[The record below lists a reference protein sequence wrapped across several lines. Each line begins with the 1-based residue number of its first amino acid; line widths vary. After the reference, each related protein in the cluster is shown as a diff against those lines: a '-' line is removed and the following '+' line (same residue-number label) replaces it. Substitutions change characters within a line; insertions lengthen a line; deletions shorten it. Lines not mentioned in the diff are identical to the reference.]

1 MHCTWFN
8 GEKKKVNFP
17 YNFLWVVS
25 SPKHIP
31 TSVALIV
38 PACPSH
44 HHLGKE
50 RHAHPSPPEG
60 TSPGT
65 LGPGP
70 AGLQLLTSPG
80 ACAPQ
85 FHSAHNPTVL
95 DRPKRRTRPGRDPLS
110 LALSS
115 DPV

>member
-8 GEKKKVNFP
+8 EKKKKVNFP
-17 YNFLWVVS
+17 YIFLWVVF
-25 SPKHIP
+25 SPN
-31 TSVALIV
+31 TS
-38 PACPSH
+38 P
-44 HHLGKE
+44 HLS
-50 RHAHPSPPEG
+50 PSPSLPAPHTTTWEG
-60 TSPGT
+60 APPPPRLPRSTSPGT

-85 FHSAHNPTVL
+85 THSAGSPTVL
-95 DRPKRRTRPGRDPLS
+95 GRTGEAHGPGRDPLS
-110 LALSS
+110 IALSS

>member
-8 GEKKKVNFP
+8 ENNNKKRLISPIF
-17 YNFLWVVS
+17 FLWVVS
-25 SPKHIP
+25 SPKHVP

-44 HHLGKE
+44 HHLRKE
-50 RHAHPSPPEG
+50 RHPHLSPPEG

-70 AGLQLLTSPG
+70 AGLQLLTSPR
-80 ACAPQ
+80 
-85 FHSAHNPTVL
+85 NPTA
-95 DRPKRRTRPGRDPLS
+95 PTAPLS
-110 LALSS
+110 STDRKGARGRAGTLFR
-115 DPV
+115 